1 MTELSLKK
9 STEAPISLKAT
20 NKHSQGKKSV
30 CRVCFTGVKGERK
43 KVFPKHGA
51 HILAQ
56 TCLLMPTDISWH
68 QKGQQGQLRMK

>member
-30 CRVCFTGVKGERK
+30 CRVCFTGVKGEK
-43 KVFPKHGA
+43 KGLPKAWG
-51 HILAQ
+51 
-56 TCLLMPTDISWH
+56 
-68 QKGQQGQLRMK
+68 